1 MNLKKQYDAFQL
13 DVSLNLVPGRI
24 TGLIGKNGSGKT
36 TIYKILMGLVKNEGE
51 ALSLDK
57 KEMVA
62 VWNESG
68 FNSLFTPKDCK
79 KILQAIYPHF
89 DEGAY
94 SQRLKQL
101 DLPENKPIKQ
111 FSTGMKAKLKICIVT
126 SVGAKHLLLDEPT
139 SGLDSLARRELSD
152 LLQDYM
158 ETRED
163 ASILISS
170 HISSDL
176 ESLCDDF
183 YLLEEGKILLH
194 EDTDVLLSNY
204 ALLEVDDPSKLDT
217 SYILKEKDHV
227 YLTNQKQYYAENMSG
242 VALRNAHFDELLE
255 WMVQGENV

>member
-101 DLPENKPIKQ
+101 DL
-111 FSTGMKAKLKICIVT
+111 KINPLNNFQQV
-126 SVGAKHLLLDEPT
+126 
-139 SGLDSLARRELSD
+139 
-152 LLQDYM
+152 
-158 ETRED
+158 
-163 ASILISS
+163 
-170 HISSDL
+170 
-176 ESLCDDF
+176 
-183 YLLEEGKILLH
+183 
-194 EDTDVLLSNY
+194 
-204 ALLEVDDPSKLDT
+204 
-217 SYILKEKDHV
+217 
-227 YLTNQKQYYAENMSG
+227 
-242 VALRNAHFDELLE
+242 
-255 WMVQGENV
+255 

>member
-1 MNLKKQYDAFQL
+1 
-13 DVSLNLVPGRI
+13 
-24 TGLIGKNGSGKT
+24 
-36 TIYKILMGLVKNEGE
+36 
-51 ALSLDK
+51 
-57 KEMVA
+57 
-62 VWNESG
+62 
-68 FNSLFTPKDCK
+68 
-79 KILQAIYPHF
+79 
-89 DEGAY
+89 
-94 SQRLKQL
+94 
-101 DLPENKPIKQ
+101 
-111 FSTGMKAKLKICIVT
+111 
-126 SVGAKHLLLDEPT
+126 
-139 SGLDSLARRELSD
+139 
-152 LLQDYM
+152 M

-204 ALLEVDDPSKLDT
+204 ALLEVDDPSELDT